1 MKVSEFD
8 YHLPEEFIA
17 QRPIEPRD
25 ASRLLVVD
33 RSTGRFEH
41 AIFRNL
47 PRYLDPRDCL
57 VVNDTRVLPARLLGR
72 KEETGGRVEILL
84 LRELGGGRW
93 EALVR
98 PGRRLAPGV
107 KVLFGQGELA
117 GRIEARLPG
126 GRRIVSFDC
135 TGDFMTILHKL
146 GKVPLPPYIHEEL
159 ADEERYQTIF
169 ARREESVAAPTA
181 ALHFTPVLLRKIE
194 EMGVHIATVTLRV
207 GLDTFRPIR
216 EEEVEEHG
224 IHREHFKVDGSSAKL
239 INRAIKEGK
248 RIIAVGTTSA
258 RVLETVAINSRESDP
273 PQAGSGVGS
282 PKRKYLV
289 EAKEGETG
297 LFIYPG
303 YEFKVVDALITNFHL
318 PRSTLLLLVSAFAGR
333 DLIMRAYREAIER
346 RYRFFSFG
354 DAMLI
359 L

>member
-25 ASRLLVVD
+25 ASRLLVID

-41 AIFRNL
+41 AIFRDL
-47 PRYLDPRDCL
+47 LCYLDPGDCL
-57 VVNDTRVLPARLLGR
+57 VVNDTRVLPARLLGC
-72 KEETGGRVEILL
+72 KEETGGKVEILL
-84 LRELGGGRW
+84 LRELGDGRW

-107 KVLFGQGELA
+107 KIVFGQRELA

-126 GRRIVSFDC
+126 GRRIISFDC
-135 TGDFMTILHKL
+135 TGDFMTVLHKL

-159 ADEERYQTIF
+159 VDGERYQTIF
-169 ARREESVAAPTA
+169 ARKEESVAAPTA
-181 ALHFTPVLLRKIE
+181 ALHFTPVLLKKIE

-258 RVLETVAINSRESDP
+258 RVLEAVAINSRE
-273 PQAGSGVGS
+273 SGVGS
-282 PKRKYLV
+282 PKRKYLIDV
-289 EAKEGETG
+289 GEGETD

-333 DLIMRAYREAIER
+333 DLIMRAYQEAIER

>member
-25 ASRLLVVD
+25 ASRLLVID
-33 RSTGRFEH
+33 RLAGCFEH
-41 AIFRNL
+41 AIFHDL
-47 PRYLDPRDCL
+47 PRYLDPGDCL
-57 VVNDTRVLPARLLGR
+57 VVNDTRVLPARLLGC
-72 KEETGGRVEILL
+72 KKETGGKVEILL
-84 LRELGGGRW
+84 LRELGDGRW

-107 KVLFGQGELA
+107 KITFGQRELA

-126 GRRIVSFDC
+126 GRRIISFDC
-135 TGDFMTILHKL
+135 TGDFMTVLHKL

-159 ADEERYQTIF
+159 VDGERYQTIF
-169 ARREESVAAPTA
+169 ARKEESVAAPTA
-181 ALHFTPVLLRKIE
+181 ALHFTPVLLKKIE

-239 INRAIKEGK
+239 INRAIKESK
-248 RIIAVGTTSA
+248 RILAVGTTSA
-258 RVLETVAINSRESDP
+258 RVLEAVAIKEGRRT
-273 PQAGSGVGS
+273 
-282 PKRKYLV
+282 KV
-289 EAKEGETG
+289 EAKEGETD

-333 DLIMRAYREAIER
+333 DLIMRAYQEAIER